1 VAQLVLDGHKDIPH
15 DMLVPYLSFTQ
26 DDFEAALPNIP
37 KGGVASKE
45 YTQAEALAVVKDNMK

>member
-1 VAQLVLDGHKDIPH
+1 VLDGHKDIPH

-26 DDFEAALPNIP
+26 DNFEAALPNIP

-45 YTQAEALAVVKDNMK
+45 YTQAEAIQVVKDNMK